1 MPVFIG
7 NQRGGLN
14 LESTN
19 KTVIVTGGCGY
30 VAGWMIAGLLQRGYR
45 VRTTVRNLASEG
57 AVRKSILSQCDPGD
71 RLSFFSA
78 DLFQDAGWGTA
89 MDGCDF
95 VIHVASPMGQGAPKG
110 TDLITPARDGTL
122 RILKAAAAA
131 GVRRVVITSS
141 VAAAQNTLPA
151 GDRNHVETDEGMWTD
166 VNKKDTGDYARSK
179 TLAEKAAWEFIE
191 QDKSGLTLTSIL
203 PGMILGPVMTSKV
216 SGSVEIISRMLTGRM
231 AAVPRLGFSIVDVRD
246 LVDLHISAMLSPAAA
261 GQRFIASRGF
271 LWLSEMVD
279 ILRRQSGMP
288 TEKLPKR
295 RLPDVVLRLAAL
307 FSAEAK
313 FMAPLLGKES
323 RYSHAKATALLD
335 WHPRAAADT
344 VTACAESLV
353 ARGIV

>member
-1 MPVFIG
+1 M
-7 NQRGGLN
+7 N
-14 LESTN
+14 LELTN
-19 KTVIVTGGCGY
+19 KTVVVTGGSGY
-30 VAGWMIAGLLQRGYR
+30 VAGWMIVGLLQRGYR

-57 AVRKSILSQCDPGD
+57 AVRQSISGQCDPGD
-71 RLSFFSA
+71 RLSFFAA
-78 DLFQDAGWGTA
+78 DLFQDAGWSRA
-89 MDGCDF
+89 MEGCDF

-131 GVRRVVITSS
+131 GIQRVVITSS

-151 GDRNHVETDEGMWTD
+151 GSQNPVETDETMWTD
-166 VNKKDTGDYARSK
+166 AKDAGDYVRSK
-179 TLAEKAAWEFIE
+179 TLAERAAWEFID
-191 QDKSGLTLTSIL
+191 QDKSGLTLVSIL

-246 LVDLHISAMLSPAAA
+246 LVDLHLSAMLSPAAA
-261 GQRFIASRGF
+261 GQRFIASSSF
-271 LWLSEMVD
+271 LWLSDMVD
-279 ILRRQSGMP
+279 ILRGHSGMP
-288 TEKLPKR
+288 AEKLPRR

-307 FSAEAK
+307 FNAEAK
-313 FMAPLLGKES
+313 FMAPLLGRES
-323 RYSHAKATALLD
+323 RYSHAKAAALLD

-353 ARGIV
+353 ARGVV